1 MRLVLLTLIAVVTVS
16 GDVYLQ
22 GPRGSNNRLN
32 GENRDRA
39 NANRLFDSQN
49 NNRGGYNAGNLYY
62 YTGSTVQIEWT
73 NQHSCGNV
81 NNHCELVIQYMCG
94 DLVRDGTTTKT
105 IPDNRWEC
113 DRADC
118 DTDMEYGMHED
129 YWYYKEC
136 RQRSRNKGL
145 YTADQNMRNGAY
157 STRQNNNGNRRGYE
171 CPEERDYYP
180 YWHPTHWRD
189 IVVFTNDVKR
199 CDYYKQES
207 QNVKNKGYCK
217 YPDNYLQ
224 FKEAQG
230 HNLNDNNVRIMN
242 NKEECENHWV
252 EHGGQMVQP
261 VWVESGTWNMD
272 PPECLPSPW
281 SRDNHHGNN
290 MDGFMNNYNWTVP
303 EDILHKNCVLR
314 LRYNITA
321 GELPDGGFDPSINH
335 ELNAEADDEPTGID
349 VATMHG
355 LDKENDRGYYFQQD
369 AVVKVFDIPDSD
381 VKLDLEVTL
390 NTNQFGRTFED
401 RTHVFEIRERPS
413 GVAKDAKIHNLNV
426 RGKRGNIVQTYPGVE
441 YDYQPNRLEIEQGDY
456 VHIQWTGADSN
467 PANNAG
473 QGRARTDRSNI
484 VPLRKI
490 TYPKEGALE
499 DEAHGC
505 FACNYPELFTNSTN
519 LLGMK
524 RDDLMALAYH
534 SGAGSH
540 YFGDIEELDDTGTY
554 FDLGLRMVKEA
565 GIWRFFCTRN
575 NNFTNRS
582 QKGEVRAV
590 PKGEKAKKA

>member
-1 MRLVLLTLIAVVTVS
+1 MRLAFLALVAVATVW

-32 GENRDRA
+32 EEGRERNNGNRM
-39 NANRLFDSQN
+39 FDSQN
-49 NNRGGYNAGNLYY
+49 NNRGGYNHGNLYY
-62 YTGSTVQIEWT
+62 YTGSTVQVEWT

-81 NNHCELVIQYMCG
+81 NNNCELVLQYMCG
-94 DLVRDGTTTKT
+94 DLVRDGTTTNT
-105 IPDNRWEC
+105 IPDDRWKC
-113 DRADC
+113 DRANC

-136 RQRSRNKGL
+136 KQRYRNKGL
-145 YTADQNMRNGAY
+145 YTADQKMKEGAY
-157 STRQNNNGNRRGYE
+157 STRQNNGGTRRGYE
-171 CPEERDYYP
+171 CPEERDHYP

-189 IVVFTNDVKR
+189 IAVFTNDVKR

-230 HNLNDNNVRIMN
+230 HYPMLMN
-242 NKEECENHWV
+242 NKAECEEQWV
-252 EHGGQMVQP
+252 EHGGEMVQP
-261 VWVESGTWNMD
+261 VWMEKGAWNMD
-272 PPECLPSPW
+272 PPACLPSPW

-303 EDILHKNCVLR
+303 EDILHKNCALR

-321 GELPDGGFDPSINH
+321 GELPGGGFDSSINAT
-335 ELNAEADDEPTGID
+335 LNAEKDDAPTGID
-349 VATMHG
+349 VATTYG
-355 LDKENDRGYYFQQD
+355 LPTENDRGYYFQQD
-369 AVVKVFDIPDSD
+369 AVVKVFDLPESD

-390 NTNQFGRTFED
+390 NTNQYGRTFED
-401 RTHVFEIRERPS
+401 RTHVFEIRKRPDD
-413 GVAKDAKIHNLNV
+413 VPENAKIHNLNV

-441 YDYQPNRLEIEQGDY
+441 YDYQPNRLEINQDDY
-456 VHIQWTGADSN
+456 LHIQWTGADSN
-467 PANNAG
+467 PGNNAG
-473 QGRARTDRSNI
+473 QGRARTDRNNI
-484 VPLRKI
+484 VPLREI
-490 TYPKEGALE
+490 TWPKEGAFE

-505 FACNYPELFTNSTN
+505 FACNYPELFTNSTS
-519 LLGMK
+519 LLGLG

-534 SGAGSH
+534 SGNH
-540 YFGDIEELDDTGTY
+540 YFGDIEELDDTGTH
-554 FDLGLRMVKEA
+554 FDLGLRQIKMS
-565 GIWRFFCTRN
+565 GIWRFLCTRN

-582 QKGEVRAV
+582 QKGEIRVV
-590 PKGEKAKKA
+590 PKSEQAERA